1 MSIYRHEVS
10 LARVILGV
18 CLVGGRAYGGVVV
31 GKKLPSKIGYI
42 IAFIIVIITII
53 LTIILSISIT
63 HKSLRSLFG

>member
-10 LARVILGV
+10 PARVFLGV
-18 CLVGGRAYGGVVV
+18 RLFGVRAYGGVVV

-53 LTIILSISIT
+53 PTIILSICIT